1 MNNEQQPKSKGGR
14 PTFEAKDEHRKIVL
28 MATAFAIPQERIAL
42 ALGISDRTLRK
53 HFKKEIAKGTS
64 QVEIQLAS
72 NLMAMSNKKEMDG
85 VALKATLSLLQ
96 MRFGWSFYAPPP
108 ASPKEPG
115 QGKKELLNA
124 AARTGHEDTSW
135 VELLN

>member
-1 MNNEQQPKSKGGR
+1 MVAPTYEPHSKDR
-14 PTFEAKDEHRKIVL
+14 NIVL

-108 ASPKEPG
+108 ALPKEPVM
-115 QGKKELLNA
+115 GKKEQLDMA
-124 AARTGHEDTSW
+124 AKTGHEDSEW
-135 VELLN
+135 GELLN